1 MASSRIKGITI
12 ELGGDTKALSSALK
26 DVDTQSK
33 KTASELKDVER
44 LLKLDPTNTELVAQK
59 QKLLAEQIQ
68 TTETRL
74 EALKTA
80 QANISPEDVG
90 EEKYR
95 GLEREIAATE
105 SSLKGYKSAL
115 AAVKP
120 EQEALT
126 TNQQR
131 LDTLLKATGTDLS
144 DYTQILGT
152 RLVSAIKDGT
162 ASSDQLELAINKI
175 GKEALGSKAD
185 LSDMKEALDKVDD
198 SSGLDGVKT
207 DLQDI
212 AKEAGTA
219 GDELAGM
226 SGKLDINNL
235 QNAAG
240 EIANVAQ
247 NVMQFGQNAYSA
259 FVDYDSGCD
268 IIIKK
273 TGATGDAVTEF
284 SDIYDYLVNNIAVT
298 DPYEKAGSAVGEL
311 NTQFG
316 LTGQSLQD
324 ASSSVMKFAEIND
337 TDVTSSVQSAE
348 QAMASF
354 GLTTDSLP
362 GILDAVTY
370 SAQITGASAD
380 TIFQSCISGSETLQ
394 SLGLSFSES
403 AVLMGEFS
411 QAGVDSSTAISV
423 LGKAQ
428 VKFAGEG
435 KTMQQGLS
443 DLQTVINSN
452 ASEEDKLA
460 AVTDVLGS
468 KGALNFLKLA
478 ESGKLNFSD
487 LAASADDSIGSVN
500 DTFDSVTGSDEEL
513 ELAMQNLKSAFA
525 EIGGV
530 IAEALAPVLQ
540 TILPWIK
547 QLADWFTTLPEPVQQ
562 AIVIFMLLVTVF
574 GLLAPVILGVVVAV
588 TTLNISLLPIIAV
601 VLGIAAA
608 ITVIILIIQNWG
620 IICEWF
626 GNLWNAIWS
635 GVTSFFGGV
644 GQSIQ
649 DTWNG
654 AMSWIS
660 QKADD
665 AKSGILS
672 TFQGIEDGCINAF
685 NSVKDGITNAISTAY
700 YNVKDWFQ
708 KIKDVLS
715 GTLSFPNIKMPH
727 FSVSGNFSLNPVKFP
742 TFNVDWYAK
751 GGVLTKPTVFGQN
764 GGNLMAGGE
773 AGAEAVAP
781 ISTLQG
787 YIADAVNSSNTQT
800 VALLSMILD
809 YMQSGQMNPNVVM
822 DGKTVSKL
830 VEKRISDNQ
839 NDSRRAYGY

>member
-1 MASSRIKGITI
+1 MAGRIKGITI
-12 ELGGDTKALSSALK
+12 EIGGSTKALSTAMK
-26 DVDTQSK
+26 DIDSQSK
-33 KTASELKDVER
+33 KLASELRDVEK

-59 QKLLAEQIQ
+59 QKLLAEQIKV
-68 TTETRL
+68 TETRL
-74 EALKTA
+74 TALKEA

-95 GLEREIAATE
+95 ALEREIAATE
-105 SSLKGYKSAL
+105 TSLKGYKSAL
-115 AAVKP
+115 SNVKP
-120 EQEALT
+120 EQEALN

-131 LDTLLKATGTDLS
+131 LSTLLAATKSDLS
-144 DYTQILGT
+144 DYTSVLGS
-152 RLVSAIKDGT
+152 RLVNAIKDGT
-162 ASSDQLELAINKI
+162 ASSDQLEVAIDKI
-175 GKEALGSKAD
+175 GKQALGSETD
-185 LSDMKEALDKVDD
+185 LNQMKQALDKVDD
-198 SSGLDGVKT
+198 GNGLDGVKN

-212 AKEAGTA
+212 AQEAGNA
-219 GDELAGM
+219 GDQLETM
-226 SGKLDINNL
+226 SGKLDVNNL
-235 QNAAG
+235 QNASG
-240 EIANVAQ
+240 ELQNAAQ
-247 NVMQFGQNAYSA
+247 NVLQFGQNAYDA
-259 FVDYDSGCD
+259 FTDYDSGCD

-273 TGATGDAVTEF
+273 TGATGDSVQQF

-316 LTGQSLQD
+316 LTGDALQS
-324 ASSSVMKFAEIND
+324 ASTSVMEFAEIND
-337 TDVTSSVQSAE
+337 SDVTSSVQNAE

-354 GLTTDSLP
+354 NMTSDQLP
-362 GILDAVTY
+362 GVLDAVTY
-370 SAQITGASAD
+370 AAQTTGASAD

-403 AVLMGEFS
+403 AILMGQFS
-411 QAGVDSSTAISV
+411 QAGIDSSTAVSV

-443 DLQTVINSN
+443 DLQSVINSN

-478 ESGKLNFSD
+478 ESGKLNFAD
-487 LAASADDSIGSVN
+487 LASSADASVGSVSS
-500 DTFDSVTGSDEEL
+500 TFDSVTGSDEQL
-513 ELAMQNLKSAFA
+513 ELALQNLQSAFA
-525 EIGGV
+525 TLGGA
-530 IAEALAPVLQ
+530 IAEALLPIIQTLAPL
-540 TILPWIK
+540 IK
-547 QLADWFTTLPEPVQQ
+547 NLADWFTSLPDGVQQ
-562 AIVIFMLLVTVF
+562 AIVIFTALMTVF
-574 GLLAPVILGVVVAV
+574 GLLLPVILAIVVGFGSFGA
-588 TTLNISLLPIIAV
+588 ILLPIIGIAA
-601 VLGIAAA
+601 GIAAA
-608 ITVIILIIQNWG
+608 ITAVILIIQNWG
-620 IICEWF
+620 SICEWF

-654 AMSWIS
+654 AMDWIK

-700 YNVKDWFQ
+700 NNVKYWFQ
-708 KIKDVLS
+708 KIEDTLS

-727 FSVSGNFSLNPVKFP
+727 FSITGSFNLNPPQVPSFG
-742 TFNVDWYAK
+742 VQWYAK
-751 GGVLTKPTVFGQN
+751 GGILTKPTIFGSN
-764 GGNLMAGGE
+764 GGNLMGGGE

-781 ISTLQG
+781 ISTLQS
-787 YIADAVNSSNTQT
+787 YVQAAVDNSSL
-800 VALLSMILD
+800 VKLLSMILD
-809 YMQSGQMNPNVVM
+809 RIDAIELSPEITI
-822 DGKTVSKL
+822 DGKRITKVISD
-830 VEKRISDNQ
+830 RISKDQ
-839 NDSRRAYGY
+839 NNGRKAGGY

>member
-1 MASSRIKGITI
+1 MAGRIKGITI
-12 ELGGDTKALSSALK
+12 EIGGSTKALSTAMK
-26 DVDTQSK
+26 DIDSQSK
-33 KTASELKDVER
+33 KLASELKDVEK

-59 QKLLAEQIQ
+59 QKILAEQIQ
-68 TTETRL
+68 VTETRL
-74 EALKTA
+74 IALKEA

-95 GLEREIAATE
+95 ALEREIAATE
-105 SSLKGYKSAL
+105 TSLKGYKSAL
-115 AAVKP
+115 SNVKP
-120 EQEALT
+120 EQEALN

-131 LDTLLKATGTDLS
+131 LSTLLAATKSDLS
-144 DYTQILGT
+144 DYTSVLGS
-152 RLVSAIKDGT
+152 RLVNAIKDGT
-162 ASSDQLELAINKI
+162 ASSDQLEVAIDKI
-175 GKEALGSKAD
+175 GKQALGSETD
-185 LSDMKEALDKVDD
+185 LNQMKQALDKVDD
-198 SSGLDGVKT
+198 GNGLDGVKN

-212 AKEAGTA
+212 AQEAGNA
-219 GDELAGM
+219 GDQLETM
-226 SGKLDINNL
+226 SGKLDVNNL
-235 QNAAG
+235 QNASG
-240 EIANVAQ
+240 ELQNAAQ
-247 NVMQFGQNAYSA
+247 NVLQFGQNAYDA
-259 FVDYDSGCD
+259 FTEYDSGCD

-273 TGATGDAVTEF
+273 TGATGDSVQQF

-316 LTGQSLQD
+316 LTGDALQS
-324 ASSSVMKFAEIND
+324 ASTSVMEFAEIND
-337 TDVTSSVQSAE
+337 SDVTSSVQSAE

-354 GLTTDSLP
+354 NMTSDQLP
-362 GILDAVTY
+362 GVLDAVTY
-370 SAQITGASAD
+370 AAQTTGASAD

-403 AVLMGEFS
+403 AILMGQFS
-411 QAGVDSSTAISV
+411 QAGIDSSTAVSV

-443 DLQTVINSN
+443 DLQSVINSN

-478 ESGKLNFSD
+478 ESGKLNFAD
-487 LAASADDSIGSVN
+487 LASSADASVGSVSS
-500 DTFDSVTGSDEEL
+500 TFDSVTGSDEQL
-513 ELAMQNLKSAFA
+513 ELALQNLQSAFA
-525 EIGGV
+525 TLGGA
-530 IAEALAPVLQ
+530 IAEALLPIIQTLAPL
-540 TILPWIK
+540 IK
-547 QLADWFTTLPEPVQQ
+547 NLADWFTSLPDGVQQ
-562 AIVIFMLLVTVF
+562 AIVIFTALMTVF
-574 GLLAPVILGVVVAV
+574 GLLLPVILAIVVGFGSFGA
-588 TTLNISLLPIIAV
+588 ILLPIIGIAA
-601 VLGIAAA
+601 GIAAA
-608 ITVIILIIQNWG
+608 ITAVILIIQNWG
-620 IICEWF
+620 SICEWF

-700 YNVKDWFQ
+700 NNVKYWFQ
-708 KIKDVLS
+708 KIEDTLS

-727 FSVSGNFSLNPVKFP
+727 FSITGSFSLNPPKVPSFG
-742 TFNVDWYAK
+742 VQWYAK
-751 GGVLTKPTVFGQN
+751 GGVLTKPTLFGMN
-764 GGNLMAGGE
+764 GDQAMGGGDAGP
-773 AGAEAVAP
+773 EAVAP
-781 ISTLQG
+781 ISVLQQYVSQAVEG
-787 YIADAVNSSNTQT
+787 SNAQIA
-800 VALLSMILD
+800 ALLSSIFD
-809 YMQSGQMNPNVVM
+809 YMQSGQMIPVTELDGEVITKVVE
-822 DGKTVSKL
+822 SN
-830 VEKRISDNQ
+830 ISDKQ
-839 NDSRRAYGY
+839 TSARRAKGY

>member
-1 MASSRIKGITI
+1 MAGRIKGITI
-12 ELGGDTKALSSALK
+12 EIGGSTKALSTAMK
-26 DVDTQSK
+26 DIDSQSK
-33 KTASELKDVER
+33 KLASELKDVEK

-59 QKLLAEQIQ
+59 QKILAEQIQ
-68 TTETRL
+68 VTETRL
-74 EALKTA
+74 IALKEA

-95 GLEREIAATE
+95 ALEREIAATE
-105 SSLKGYKSAL
+105 TSLKGYKSAL
-115 AAVKP
+115 SNVKP
-120 EQEALT
+120 EQEAFN

-131 LDTLLKATGTDLS
+131 LSTLLEATKSDLS
-144 DYTQILGT
+144 DYTSVLGS
-152 RLVSAIKDGT
+152 RLVNAIKDGT
-162 ASSDQLELAINKI
+162 ASSDQLEVAIDKI
-175 GKEALGSKAD
+175 GKQALGSETD
-185 LSDMKEALDKVDD
+185 LNQMKQALDKVDD
-198 SSGLDGVKT
+198 GNGLDGVKN

-212 AKEAGTA
+212 AQEAGNA
-219 GDELAGM
+219 GDQLETM
-226 SGKLDINNL
+226 SGKLDVNNL
-235 QNAAG
+235 QNASG
-240 EIANVAQ
+240 ELQNAAQ
-247 NVMQFGQNAYSA
+247 NVLQFGQNAYDA
-259 FVDYDSGCD
+259 FTDYDSGCD

-443 DLQTVINSN
+443 DLQSVINSN

-478 ESGKLNFSD
+478 ESGKLNFAD
-487 LAASADDSIGSVN
+487 LASSADDSIGSVN

-513 ELAMQNLKSAFA
+513 ELALQNLQSAFA
-525 EIGGV
+525 TLGGA
-530 IAEALAPVLQ
+530 IAEALLPIIQTLAPL
-540 TILPWIK
+540 IK
-547 QLADWFTTLPEPVQQ
+547 NLADWFTSLPDGVQQ
-562 AIVIFMLLVTVF
+562 AIIIFTALMTVF
-574 GLLAPVILGVVVAV
+574 GLLLPVILAIVVGFGSFGA
-588 TTLNISLLPIIAV
+588 ILLPIIGIAA
-601 VLGIAAA
+601 GIAAA
-608 ITVIILIIQNWG
+608 ITAVILIIQNWG
-620 IICEWF
+620 SICEWF

-654 AMSWIS
+654 AMDWIK

-700 YNVKDWFQ
+700 NNVKYWFQ
-708 KIKDVLS
+708 KIEDTLS

-727 FSVSGNFSLNPVKFP
+727 FSITGSFSLNPP
-742 TFNVDWYAK
+742 TVPYFGVQWYAK
-751 GGVLTKPTVFGQN
+751 GGVLTKPTLFGMN
-764 GGNLMAGGE
+764 GGQAMGGGDAGP
-773 AGAEAVAP
+773 EAVAP
-781 ISTLQG
+781 ISVLQQYVKEAVEG
-787 YIADAVNSSNTQT
+787 SNAQIA
-800 VALLSMILD
+800 ALLSSIFD
-809 YMQSGQMNPNVVM
+809 YMQSGQMIPVTELDGEVITKVVE
-822 DGKTVSKL
+822 SN
-830 VEKRISDNQ
+830 ISDKQ
-839 NDSRRAYGY
+839 TSARRAKGY

>member
-1 MASSRIKGITI
+1 MAGRIKGITI
-12 ELGGDTKALSSALK
+12 EIGGSTKALSTAMK
-26 DVDTQSK
+26 DIDSQSK
-33 KTASELKDVER
+33 KLASELRDVEK

-59 QKLLAEQIQ
+59 QKLLAEQIKV
-68 TTETRL
+68 TETRL
-74 EALKTA
+74 TALKEA

-95 GLEREIAATE
+95 ALEREIAATE
-105 SSLKGYKSAL
+105 TSLKGYKSAL
-115 AAVKP
+115 SNVKP
-120 EQEALT
+120 EQEALN

-131 LDTLLKATGTDLS
+131 LSTLLAATKSDLS
-144 DYTQILGT
+144 DYTSVLGS
-152 RLVSAIKDGT
+152 RLVNAIKDGT
-162 ASSDQLELAINKI
+162 ASSDQLEVAIDKI
-175 GKEALGSKAD
+175 GKQALGSETD
-185 LSDMKEALDKVDD
+185 LNQMKQALDKVDD
-198 SSGLDGVKT
+198 GNGLDGVKN

-212 AKEAGTA
+212 AQEAGNA
-219 GDELAGM
+219 GDQLETM
-226 SGKLDINNL
+226 SGKLDVNNL
-235 QNAAG
+235 QNASG
-240 EIANVAQ
+240 ELQNAAQ
-247 NVMQFGQNAYSA
+247 NVLQFGQNAYDA
-259 FVDYDSGCD
+259 FTDYDSGCD

-273 TGATGDAVTEF
+273 TGATGDSVQQF

-316 LTGQSLQD
+316 LTGDALQS
-324 ASSSVMKFAEIND
+324 ASTSVMEFAEIND
-337 TDVTSSVQSAE
+337 SDVTSSVQNAE

-354 GLTTDSLP
+354 NMTSDQLP
-362 GILDAVTY
+362 GVLDAVTY
-370 SAQITGASAD
+370 AAQTTGASAD

-403 AVLMGEFS
+403 AILMGQFS
-411 QAGVDSSTAISV
+411 QAGIDSSTAVSV

-443 DLQTVINSN
+443 DLQSVINSN

-478 ESGKLNFSD
+478 ESGKLNFAD
-487 LAASADDSIGSVN
+487 LASSADASVGSVSS
-500 DTFDSVTGSDEEL
+500 TFDSVTGSDEQL
-513 ELAMQNLKSAFA
+513 ELALQNLQSAFA
-525 EIGGV
+525 TLGGA
-530 IAEALAPVLQ
+530 IAEALLPIIQTLAPL
-540 TILPWIK
+540 IK
-547 QLADWFTTLPEPVQQ
+547 NLADWFTSLPDGVQQ
-562 AIVIFMLLVTVF
+562 AIVIFTALMTVF
-574 GLLAPVILGVVVAV
+574 GLLLPVILAIVVGFGSFGA
-588 TTLNISLLPIIAV
+588 ILLPIIGIAA
-601 VLGIAAA
+601 GIAAA
-608 ITVIILIIQNWG
+608 ITAVILIIQNWG
-620 IICEWF
+620 SICEWF

-654 AMSWIS
+654 AMDWIK

-700 YNVKDWFQ
+700 NNVKYWFQ
-708 KIKDVLS
+708 KIEDTLS

-727 FSVSGNFSLNPVKFP
+727 FSITGSFNLNPPQVPSFG
-742 TFNVDWYAK
+742 VDWYAK
-751 GGVLTKPTVFGQN
+751 GGILTKPTIFGSN
-764 GGNLMAGGE
+764 GGNLMGGGE

-781 ISTLQG
+781 ISTLQS
-787 YIADAVNSSNTQT
+787 YVQAAVDNSSL
-800 VALLSMILD
+800 VKLLSMILD
-809 YMQSGQMNPNVVM
+809 RIDAIELSPEITI
-822 DGKTVSKL
+822 DGKRITKVISD
-830 VEKRISDNQ
+830 RISKDQ
-839 NDSRRAYGY
+839 NNGRKAGGY

>member
-1 MASSRIKGITI
+1 MAGRIKGITI
-12 ELGGDTKALSSALK
+12 EIGGSTKALSTAMK
-26 DVDTQSK
+26 DIDSQSK
-33 KTASELKDVER
+33 KLASELKDVEK

-59 QKLLAEQIQ
+59 QKILAEQIKV
-68 TTETRL
+68 TETRL
-74 EALKTA
+74 IALKEA

-95 GLEREIAATE
+95 ALEREIAATE
-105 SSLKGYKSAL
+105 TSLKGYKSAL
-115 AAVKP
+115 SNVKP
-120 EQEALT
+120 EQEAFN

-131 LDTLLKATGTDLS
+131 LSTLLEATKSDLS
-144 DYTQILGT
+144 DYTSVLGS
-152 RLVSAIKDGT
+152 RLVNAIKDGT
-162 ASSDQLELAINKI
+162 ASSDQLEVAIDKI
-175 GKEALGSKAD
+175 GKQALGSETD
-185 LSDMKEALDKVDD
+185 LNQMKQALDKVDD
-198 SSGLDGVKT
+198 GNGLDGVKN

-212 AKEAGTA
+212 AQEAGNA
-219 GDELAGM
+219 GDQLETM
-226 SGKLDINNL
+226 SGKLDVNNL
-235 QNAAG
+235 QNASG
-240 EIANVAQ
+240 ELQNAAQ
-247 NVMQFGQNAYSA
+247 NVLQFGQNAYDA
-259 FVDYDSGCD
+259 FTDYDSGCD

-443 DLQTVINSN
+443 DLQSVINSN

-478 ESGKLNFSD
+478 ESGKLNFAD
-487 LAASADDSIGSVN
+487 LASSADDSIGSVN

-513 ELAMQNLKSAFA
+513 ELALQNLQSAFA
-525 EIGGV
+525 TLGGA
-530 IAEALAPVLQ
+530 IAEALLPIIQTLAPL
-540 TILPWIK
+540 IK
-547 QLADWFTTLPEPVQQ
+547 NLADWLTSLPDGVQQ
-562 AIVIFMLLVTVF
+562 AIIIFTALMTVF
-574 GLLAPVILGVVVAV
+574 GLLLPVILAIVVGFGSFGA
-588 TTLNISLLPIIAV
+588 ILLPIIGIAA
-601 VLGIAAA
+601 GIAAA
-608 ITVIILIIQNWG
+608 ITAVILIIQNWG
-620 IICEWF
+620 SICEWF

-654 AMSWIS
+654 AMDWIK

-700 YNVKDWFQ
+700 NNVKYWFQ
-708 KIKDVLS
+708 KIEDTLS

-727 FSVSGNFSLNPVKFP
+727 FSITGSFSLNPP
-742 TFNVDWYAK
+742 TVPYFGVQWYAK
-751 GGVLTKPTVFGQN
+751 GGVLTKPTLFGMN
-764 GGNLMAGGE
+764 GDQAMGGGDAGP
-773 AGAEAVAP
+773 EAVAP
-781 ISTLQG
+781 ISVLQQYVSQAVEG
-787 YIADAVNSSNTQT
+787 SNAQIA
-800 VALLSMILD
+800 ALLSSIFD
-809 YMQSGQMNPNVVM
+809 YMQSGQMIPVTELDGEVITKVVE
-822 DGKTVSKL
+822 SN
-830 VEKRISDNQ
+830 ISDKQ
-839 NDSRRAYGY
+839 TSARRAKGY

>member
-1 MASSRIKGITI
+1 MAGRIKGITI
-12 ELGGDTKALSSALK
+12 EIGGSTKALSTAMK
-26 DVDTQSK
+26 DIDSQSK
-33 KTASELKDVER
+33 KLASELKDVEK

-59 QKLLAEQIQ
+59 QKILAEQIQ
-68 TTETRL
+68 VTETRL
-74 EALKTA
+74 IALKEA

-95 GLEREIAATE
+95 ALEREIAATE
-105 SSLKGYKSAL
+105 TSLKGYKSAL
-115 AAVKP
+115 SNVKP
-120 EQEALT
+120 EQEALN

-131 LDTLLKATGTDLS
+131 LSTLLAATKSDLS
-144 DYTQILGT
+144 DYTSVLGS
-152 RLVSAIKDGT
+152 RLVNAIKDGT
-162 ASSDQLELAINKI
+162 ASSDQLEVAIDKI
-175 GKEALGSKAD
+175 GKQALGSETD
-185 LSDMKEALDKVDD
+185 LNQMKQALDKVDD
-198 SSGLDGVKT
+198 GNGLDGVKN

-212 AKEAGTA
+212 AQEAGNT
-219 GDELAGM
+219 GDQLETM
-226 SGKLDINNL
+226 SGKLDVNNIQNASGEL
-235 QNAAG
+235 QNAA
-240 EIANVAQ
+240 Q
-247 NVMQFGQNAYSA
+247 NVLQFGQNAYDA
-259 FVDYDSGCD
+259 FTEYDSGCD

-273 TGATGDAVTEF
+273 TGATGDSVQQF

-316 LTGQSLQD
+316 LTGDALQS
-324 ASSSVMKFAEIND
+324 ASASVMEFAEIND
-337 TDVTSSVQSAE
+337 SDVTSSVQNAE

-354 GLTTDSLP
+354 NMTSDQLP
-362 GILDAVTY
+362 GVLDAVTY
-370 SAQITGASAD
+370 AAQTTGASAD

-403 AVLMGEFS
+403 AILMGQFS
-411 QAGVDSSTAISV
+411 QAGIDSSTAVSV

-443 DLQTVINSN
+443 DLQSVINSN

-478 ESGKLNFSD
+478 ESGKLNFAD
-487 LAASADDSIGSVN
+487 LASSADASVGSVSS
-500 DTFDSVTGSDEEL
+500 TFDSVTGSDEQL
-513 ELAMQNLKSAFA
+513 ELALQNLQSAFVTL
-525 EIGGV
+525 GGA
-530 IAEALAPVLQ
+530 IAEALLPIIQTLAPL
-540 TILPWIK
+540 IK
-547 QLADWFTTLPEPVQQ
+547 NLADWFTSLPDGVQQ
-562 AIVIFMLLVTVF
+562 AIVIFTALMTVF
-574 GLLAPVILGVVVAV
+574 GLLLPVILAIVVGFGSFGA
-588 TTLNISLLPIIAV
+588 ILLPIIGIAA
-601 VLGIAAA
+601 GIAAA
-608 ITVIILIIQNWG
+608 ITAVILIIQNWG
-620 IICEWF
+620 SICEWF

-635 GVTSFFGGV
+635 GVASFFGGV

-700 YNVKDWFQ
+700 NNVKYWFQ
-708 KIKDVLS
+708 KIEDTLS

-727 FSVSGNFSLNPVKFP
+727 FSITGSFSLNPPKVPSFG
-742 TFNVDWYAK
+742 VQWYAK
-751 GGVLTKPTVFGQN
+751 GGILTKPTIFGSN
-764 GGNLMAGGE
+764 GGNLMGGGE

-781 ISTLQG
+781 ISTLQS
-787 YIADAVNSSNTQT
+787 YVQAAVDNSSL
-800 VALLSMILD
+800 VKLLSMILD
-809 YMQSGQMNPNVVM
+809 RIDALELSPEITI
-822 DGKTVSKL
+822 DGKRITKVISD
-830 VEKRISDNQ
+830 RISKDQ
-839 NDSRRAYGY
+839 NNDRKAGGY

>member
-1 MASSRIKGITI
+1 MAGRIKGITI
-12 ELGGDTKALSSALK
+12 EIGGSTKALSTAMK
-26 DVDTQSK
+26 DIDSQSK
-33 KTASELKDVER
+33 KLASELKDVEK

-59 QKLLAEQIQ
+59 QKILAEQIQ
-68 TTETRL
+68 VTETRL
-74 EALKTA
+74 IALKEA

-95 GLEREIAATE
+95 ALEREIAATE
-105 SSLKGYKSAL
+105 TSLKGYKSAL
-115 AAVKP
+115 SNVKP
-120 EQEALT
+120 EQEALN

-131 LDTLLKATGTDLS
+131 LSTLLEATKSDLS
-144 DYTQILGT
+144 DYTSVLGS
-152 RLVSAIKDGT
+152 RLVNAIKDGT
-162 ASSDQLELAINKI
+162 ASSDQLEVAIDKI
-175 GKEALGSKAD
+175 GKKALGSETD
-185 LSDMKEALDKVDD
+185 LNQMKQALDKVDD
-198 SSGLDGVKT
+198 GNGLDGVKN

-212 AKEAGTA
+212 AQEAGNA
-219 GDELAGM
+219 GDQLETM
-226 SGKLDINNL
+226 SGKLDVNNL

-240 EIANVAQ
+240 ELQNAAQ
-247 NVMQFGQNAYSA
+247 NVLQFGQNAYDA
-259 FVDYDSGCD
+259 FTEYDSGCD

-273 TGATGDAVTEF
+273 TGATGDSVQQF

-316 LTGQSLQD
+316 LTGDALQS
-324 ASSSVMKFAEIND
+324 ASTSVMEFAEIND
-337 TDVTSSVQSAE
+337 SDVTSSVQSAE

-354 GLTTDSLP
+354 NMTSDQLP

-370 SAQITGASAD
+370 AAQTTGASAD

-403 AVLMGEFS
+403 AILMGQFS
-411 QAGVDSSTAISV
+411 QAGIDSSTAVSV

-443 DLQTVINSN
+443 DLQSVINSN

-478 ESGKLNFSD
+478 ESGKLNFAD
-487 LAASADDSIGSVN
+487 LASSADASVGSVSS
-500 DTFDSVTGSDEEL
+500 TFDSVTGSDEQL
-513 ELAMQNLKSAFA
+513 ELALQNLQSAFA
-525 EIGGV
+525 TLGGA
-530 IAEALAPVLQ
+530 IAEALLPIIQTLAPL
-540 TILPWIK
+540 IK
-547 QLADWFTTLPEPVQQ
+547 NLADWFTSLPDGVQQ
-562 AIVIFMLLVTVF
+562 AIIIFTALMTVF
-574 GLLAPVILGVVVAV
+574 GLLLPVILAIVVGFGSFGA
-588 TTLNISLLPIIAV
+588 ILLPIIGIAA
-601 VLGIAAA
+601 GIAAA
-608 ITVIILIIQNWG
+608 ITAVILIIQNWG
-620 IICEWF
+620 SICEWF

-700 YNVKDWFQ
+700 NNVKDWFQ
-708 KIKDVLS
+708 KIKDTLS

-727 FSVSGNFSLNPVKFP
+727 FSITGSFNLNPPKVPSFG
-742 TFNVDWYAK
+742 VQWYAK
-751 GGVLTKPTVFGQN
+751 GGVLTKPTLFGMN
-764 GGNLMAGGE
+764 GDQAMGGGDAGP
-773 AGAEAVAP
+773 EAVAP
-781 ISTLQG
+781 ISVLQQYVSQAVEG
-787 YIADAVNSSNTQT
+787 SNAQIA
-800 VALLSMILD
+800 ALLSSIFD
-809 YMQSGQMNPNVVM
+809 YMQSGQMIPVTELDGEVITKVVE
-822 DGKTVSKL
+822 SN
-830 VEKRISDNQ
+830 ISDKQ
-839 NDSRRAYGY
+839 TSARRAKGY

>member
-1 MASSRIKGITI
+1 MAGRIKGITI
-12 ELGGDTKALSSALK
+12 EIGGSTKALSTAMK
-26 DVDTQSK
+26 DIDSQSK
-33 KTASELKDVER
+33 KLASELRDVEK

-59 QKLLAEQIQ
+59 QKLLAEQIKV
-68 TTETRL
+68 TETRL
-74 EALKTA
+74 TALKEA

-95 GLEREIAATE
+95 ALEREIAATE
-105 SSLKGYKSAL
+105 TSLKGYKSAL
-115 AAVKP
+115 SNVKP
-120 EQEALT
+120 EQEALN

-131 LDTLLKATGTDLS
+131 LSTLLAATKSDLS
-144 DYTQILGT
+144 DYTSVLGS
-152 RLVSAIKDGT
+152 RLVNAIKDGT
-162 ASSDQLELAINKI
+162 ASSDQLEVAIDKI
-175 GKEALGSKAD
+175 GKQALGSETD
-185 LSDMKEALDKVDD
+185 LNQMKQALDKVDD
-198 SSGLDGVKT
+198 GNGLDGVKS

-212 AKEAGTA
+212 AQEAGNA
-219 GDELAGM
+219 GDQLETM
-226 SGKLDINNL
+226 SGKLDVNNL

-240 EIANVAQ
+240 ELQNAAQ
-247 NVMQFGQNAYSA
+247 NVLQFGQNAYDA
-259 FVDYDSGCD
+259 FTEYDSGCD

-273 TGATGDAVTEF
+273 TGATGDSVQQF

-337 TDVTSSVQSAE
+337 TDVTASVQSAE

-443 DLQTVINSN
+443 DLQSVINSN

-478 ESGKLNFSD
+478 ESGKLNFND
-487 LAASADDSIGSVN
+487 LASSASDSMGSV
-500 DTFDSVTGSDEEL
+500 DSTFDSITGSDEQL
-513 ELAMQNLKSAFA
+513 ELALQNLQSAFA
-525 EIGGV
+525 ALGGA
-530 IAEALAPVLQ
+530 IAEALLPVIQTLAPL
-540 TILPWIK
+540 IK
-547 QLADWFTTLPEPVQQ
+547 NLADWFTSLPDGVQQ
-562 AIVIFMLLVTVF
+562 AIIIFTALMTVF
-574 GLLAPVILGVVVAV
+574 GLLLPVILAIVVAFGSFGA
-588 TTLNISLLPIIAV
+588 ILLPIIGIAA
-601 VLGIAAA
+601 GIAAA
-608 ITVIILIIQNWG
+608 ITALILIIQNWG
-620 IICEWF
+620 SICEWF

-654 AMSWIS
+654 AMSGIS

-672 TFQGIEDGCINAF
+672 TFQGIKDGCINAF

-700 YNVKDWFQ
+700 NNVEYWFQ
-708 KIKDVLS
+708 KIKDTLS

-727 FSVSGNFSLNPVKFP
+727 FSITGSFSLNPPKVPYFG
-742 TFNVDWYAK
+742 VQWYAK
-751 GGVLTKPTVFGQN
+751 GGVLTKPTLFGMN
-764 GGNLMAGGE
+764 GDQAMGGGDAGP
-773 AGAEAVAP
+773 EAVAP
-781 ISTLQG
+781 ISVLQQYVSQAVEG
-787 YIADAVNSSNTQT
+787 SNAQIA
-800 VALLSMILD
+800 ALLSSIFD
-809 YMQSGQMNPNVVM
+809 YMQSGQMIPVTELDGEVITKVV
-822 DGKTVSKL
+822 
-830 VEKRISDNQ
+830 EYNISDKQ
-839 NDSRRAYGY
+839 TSARRAKGY

>member
-1 MASSRIKGITI
+1 MAGRIKGITI
-12 ELGGDTKALSSALK
+12 EIGGSTKALSTAMK
-26 DVDTQSK
+26 DIDSQSK
-33 KTASELKDVER
+33 KLASELKDVEK

-59 QKLLAEQIQ
+59 QKILAEQIQ
-68 TTETRL
+68 VTETRL
-74 EALKTA
+74 IALKEA

-95 GLEREIAATE
+95 ALEREIAATE
-105 SSLKGYKSAL
+105 TSLKGYKSAL
-115 AAVKP
+115 SNVKP
-120 EQEALT
+120 EQEALN

-131 LDTLLKATGTDLS
+131 LSTLLEATKSDLS
-144 DYTQILGT
+144 DYTSVLGS
-152 RLVSAIKDGT
+152 RLVNAIKDGT
-162 ASSDQLELAINKI
+162 ASSDQLEVAIDKI
-175 GKEALGSKAD
+175 GKQALGSETD
-185 LSDMKEALDKVDD
+185 LNQMKQALDKVDD
-198 SSGLDGVKT
+198 GNGLDGVKN

-212 AKEAGTA
+212 AQEAGNA
-219 GDELAGM
+219 GDQLETM
-226 SGKLDINNL
+226 SGKLDVNNL
-235 QNAAG
+235 QNASG
-240 EIANVAQ
+240 ELQNAAQ
-247 NVMQFGQNAYSA
+247 NVLQFGQNAYDA
-259 FVDYDSGCD
+259 FTEYDSGCD

-273 TGATGDAVTEF
+273 TGATGDSVQQF

-316 LTGQSLQD
+316 LTGDALQS
-324 ASSSVMKFAEIND
+324 ASTSVMEFAEIND
-337 TDVTSSVQSAE
+337 SDVTSSVQSAE

-354 GLTTDSLP
+354 NMTSDQLP

-370 SAQITGASAD
+370 AAQTTGASAD

-403 AVLMGEFS
+403 AILMGQFS
-411 QAGVDSSTAISV
+411 QAGIDSSTAVSV

-443 DLQTVINSN
+443 DLQSVINSN

-478 ESGKLNFSD
+478 ESGKLNFAD
-487 LAASADDSIGSVN
+487 LASSADASVGSVSS
-500 DTFDSVTGSDEEL
+500 TFDSVTGSDEQL
-513 ELAMQNLKSAFA
+513 ELALQNLQSAFA
-525 EIGGV
+525 TLGGA
-530 IAEALAPVLQ
+530 IAEALLPIIQTLAPL
-540 TILPWIK
+540 IK
-547 QLADWFTTLPEPVQQ
+547 NLADWFTSLPDGVQQ
-562 AIVIFMLLVTVF
+562 AIIIFTALMTVF
-574 GLLAPVILGVVVAV
+574 GLLLPVILAIVVGFGSFGA
-588 TTLNISLLPIIAV
+588 ILLPIIGIAA
-601 VLGIAAA
+601 GIAAA
-608 ITVIILIIQNWG
+608 ITAVILIIQNWG
-620 IICEWF
+620 SICEWF

-700 YNVKDWFQ
+700 NNVKDWFQ
-708 KIKDVLS
+708 KIEDTLS

-727 FSVSGNFSLNPVKFP
+727 FSITGSFSLNPPKVPSFG
-742 TFNVDWYAK
+742 VQWYAK
-751 GGVLTKPTVFGQN
+751 GGVLTKPTLFGMN
-764 GGNLMAGGE
+764 GDQAMGGGDAGP
-773 AGAEAVAP
+773 EAVAP
-781 ISTLQG
+781 ISVLQQYVSQAVEG
-787 YIADAVNSSNTQT
+787 SNAQIA
-800 VALLSMILD
+800 ALLSSIFD
-809 YMQSGQMNPNVVM
+809 YMQSGQMIPVTELDGEVITKVVE
-822 DGKTVSKL
+822 SN
-830 VEKRISDNQ
+830 ISDKQ
-839 NDSRRAYGY
+839 TSARRAKGY

>member
-1 MASSRIKGITI
+1 MAGRIKGITI
-12 ELGGDTKALSSALK
+12 EIGGSTKALSTAMK
-26 DVDTQSK
+26 DIDSQSK
-33 KTASELKDVER
+33 KLASELKDVEK

-59 QKLLAEQIQ
+59 QKILAEQIQ
-68 TTETRL
+68 VTETRL
-74 EALKTA
+74 IALKEA

-95 GLEREIAATE
+95 ALEREIAATE
-105 SSLKGYKSAL
+105 TSLKGYKSAL
-115 AAVKP
+115 SNVKP
-120 EQEALT
+120 EQEALN

-131 LDTLLKATGTDLS
+131 LSTLLEATKSDLS
-144 DYTQILGT
+144 DYTSVLGS
-152 RLVSAIKDGT
+152 RLVNAIKDGT
-162 ASSDQLELAINKI
+162 ASSDQLEVAIDKI
-175 GKEALGSKAD
+175 GKQALGSETD
-185 LSDMKEALDKVDD
+185 LNQMKQALDKVDD
-198 SSGLDGVKT
+198 GNGLDGVKN

-212 AKEAGTA
+212 AQEAGNT
-219 GDELAGM
+219 GDQLETM
-226 SGKLDINNL
+226 SGKLDVNNL

-240 EIANVAQ
+240 ELQNAAQ
-247 NVMQFGQNAYSA
+247 NVLQFGQNSYDA
-259 FVDYDSGCD
+259 FTEYDSGCD

-273 TGATGDAVTEF
+273 TGATGDSVQQF

-370 SAQITGASAD
+370 SAHITGASAD

-443 DLQTVINSN
+443 DLQTVITSS

-513 ELAMQNLKSAFA
+513 ELALQNLQSAFA
-525 EIGGV
+525 TLGGA
-530 IAEALAPVLQ
+530 IAEALLPIIQTLAPL
-540 TILPWIK
+540 IK
-547 QLADWFTTLPEPVQQ
+547 NLADWFTSLPDGVQQ
-562 AIVIFMLLVTVF
+562 AIIIFTALMTVF
-574 GLLAPVILGVVVAV
+574 GLLLPVILAIVVGFGSFGA
-588 TTLNISLLPIIAV
+588 ILLPIIGIAA
-601 VLGIAAA
+601 GIAAA
-608 ITVIILIIQNWG
+608 ITAVILIIQNWG
-620 IICEWF
+620 SICEWF

-654 AMSWIS
+654 AMDCIK

-665 AKSGILS
+665 AKSGISS
-672 TFQGIEDGCINAF
+672 TFQGIKDGCINAF

-700 YNVKDWFQ
+700 NNVKYWFQ
-708 KIKDVLS
+708 KIEDTLS

-727 FSVSGNFSLNPVKFP
+727 FSITGSFSLNPPKVPYFG
-742 TFNVDWYAK
+742 VQWYAK
-751 GGVLTKPTVFGQN
+751 GGVLTKPTLFGMN
-764 GGNLMAGGE
+764 GDQAMGGGDAGP
-773 AGAEAVAP
+773 EAVAP
-781 ISTLQG
+781 ISVLQQYVSQAVEG
-787 YIADAVNSSNTQT
+787 SNAQIA
-800 VALLSMILD
+800 ALLSSIFD
-809 YMQSGQMNPNVVM
+809 YMQSGQMIPVTELDGEVITKVVE
-822 DGKTVSKL
+822 SN
-830 VEKRISDNQ
+830 ISDKQ
-839 NDSRRAYGY
+839 TSARRAKGY

>member
-1 MASSRIKGITI
+1 MAGRIKGITI
-12 ELGGDTKALSSALK
+12 EIGGSTKALSTAMK
-26 DVDTQSK
+26 DIDSQSK
-33 KTASELKDVER
+33 KLASELKDVEK

-59 QKLLAEQIQ
+59 QKILAEQIKV
-68 TTETRL
+68 TETRL
-74 EALKTA
+74 IALKEA

-95 GLEREIAATE
+95 ALEREIAATE
-105 SSLKGYKSAL
+105 TSLKGYKSAL
-115 AAVKP
+115 SNVKP
-120 EQEALT
+120 EQEAFN

-131 LDTLLKATGTDLS
+131 LSTLLEATKSDLS
-144 DYTQILGT
+144 DYTSVLGS
-152 RLVSAIKDGT
+152 RLVNAIKDGT
-162 ASSDQLELAINKI
+162 ASSDQLEVAIDKI
-175 GKEALGSKAD
+175 GKQALGSETD
-185 LSDMKEALDKVDD
+185 LNQMKQALDKVDD
-198 SSGLDGVKT
+198 GNGLDGVKN

-212 AKEAGTA
+212 AQEAGNA
-219 GDELAGM
+219 GDQLETM
-226 SGKLDINNL
+226 SGKLDVNNL
-235 QNAAG
+235 QNASG
-240 EIANVAQ
+240 ELQNAAQ
-247 NVMQFGQNAYSA
+247 NVLQFGQNAYDA
-259 FVDYDSGCD
+259 FTDYDSGCD

-443 DLQTVINSN
+443 DLQSVINSN

-478 ESGKLNFSD
+478 ESGKLNFAD
-487 LAASADDSIGSVN
+487 LASSADDSIGSVN

-513 ELAMQNLKSAFA
+513 ELALQNLQSAFA
-525 EIGGV
+525 TLGGA
-530 IAEALAPVLQ
+530 IAEALLPIIQTLAPL
-540 TILPWIK
+540 IK
-547 QLADWFTTLPEPVQQ
+547 NLADWLTSLPDGVQQ
-562 AIVIFMLLVTVF
+562 AIIIFTALMTVF
-574 GLLAPVILGVVVAV
+574 GLLLPVILAIVVGFGSFGA
-588 TTLNISLLPIIAV
+588 ILLPIIGIAA
-601 VLGIAAA
+601 GIAAA
-608 ITVIILIIQNWG
+608 ITAVILIIQNWG
-620 IICEWF
+620 SICEWF

-654 AMSWIS
+654 AMDWIK

-700 YNVKDWFQ
+700 NNVKYWFQ
-708 KIKDVLS
+708 KIEDTLS

-727 FSVSGNFSLNPVKFP
+727 FSITGSFSLNPP
-742 TFNVDWYAK
+742 TVPYFGVQWYAK
-751 GGVLTKPTVFGQN
+751 GGVLTKPTLFGMN
-764 GGNLMAGGE
+764 GGQAMGGGDAGP
-773 AGAEAVAP
+773 EAVAP
-781 ISTLQG
+781 ISVLQQYVSQAVEG
-787 YIADAVNSSNTQT
+787 SNAQIA
-800 VALLSMILD
+800 ALLSSIFD
-809 YMQSGQMNPNVVM
+809 YMQSGQMIPVTELDGEVITKVVE
-822 DGKTVSKL
+822 SN
-830 VEKRISDNQ
+830 ISDKQ
-839 NDSRRAYGY
+839 TSARRAKGY

>member
-1 MASSRIKGITI
+1 MAGRIKGITI
-12 ELGGDTKALSSALK
+12 EIGGSTKALSTAMK
-26 DVDTQSK
+26 DIDSQSK
-33 KTASELKDVER
+33 KLASELKDVEK

-59 QKLLAEQIQ
+59 QKLLAEQIKV
-68 TTETRL
+68 TETRL
-74 EALKTA
+74 TALKEA

-95 GLEREIAATE
+95 ALEREIAATE
-105 SSLKGYKSAL
+105 TSLKGYKSAL
-115 AAVKP
+115 SNVKP
-120 EQEALT
+120 EQEALN

-131 LDTLLKATGTDLS
+131 LSTLLAATKSDLS
-144 DYTQILGT
+144 DYTSVLGS
-152 RLVSAIKDGT
+152 RLVNAIKDGT
-162 ASSDQLELAINKI
+162 ASSDQLEVAIDKI
-175 GKEALGSKAD
+175 GKKALGSETD
-185 LSDMKEALDKVDD
+185 LNQMKQALDKVDD
-198 SSGLDGVKT
+198 GNGLDGVKN

-212 AKEAGTA
+212 AQEAGNT
-219 GDELAGM
+219 GDQLETM
-226 SGKLDINNL
+226 SGKLDVNNL
-235 QNAAG
+235 QNASG
-240 EIANVAQ
+240 ELQNAAQ
-247 NVMQFGQNAYSA
+247 NVLQFGQNAYSA

-370 SAQITGASAD
+370 SAHITGASAD

-443 DLQTVINSN
+443 DLQMVITSS

-513 ELAMQNLKSAFA
+513 ELALQNLQAAFA
-525 EIGGV
+525 TLGGA
-530 IAEALAPVLQ
+530 IAEALLPIIQTLAPL
-540 TILPWIK
+540 IK
-547 QLADWFTTLPEPVQQ
+547 NLADWFTSLPDGVQQ
-562 AIVIFMLLVTVF
+562 AIIIFTALMTVF
-574 GLLAPVILGVVVAV
+574 GLLLPVILAIVVGFGSFGA
-588 TTLNISLLPIIAV
+588 ILLPLIGIAA
-601 VLGIAAA
+601 GIAAA
-608 ITVIILIIQNWG
+608 ITAVILIIQNWG
-620 IICEWF
+620 SICEWF

-700 YNVKDWFQ
+700 NNVEYWFQ
-708 KIKDVLS
+708 KIKDTLS

-727 FSVSGNFSLNPVKFP
+727 FSITGSFSLNPPKVPSFG
-742 TFNVDWYAK
+742 VQWYAK
-751 GGVLTKPTVFGQN
+751 GGVLTKPTLFGMN
-764 GGNLMAGGE
+764 GDQAMGGGDAGP
-773 AGAEAVAP
+773 EAVAP
-781 ISTLQG
+781 ISVLQQYVSQAVEG
-787 YIADAVNSSNTQT
+787 SNAQIA
-800 VALLSMILD
+800 ALLSSIFD
-809 YMQSGQMNPNVVM
+809 YMQSGQMIPVTELDGEVITKVVE
-822 DGKTVSKL
+822 SN
-830 VEKRISDNQ
+830 ISDKQ
-839 NDSRRAYGY
+839 TSARRAKGY

>member
-1 MASSRIKGITI
+1 MAGRIKGITI
-12 ELGGDTKALSSALK
+12 EIGGSTKALSTAMK
-26 DVDTQSK
+26 DIDSQSK
-33 KTASELKDVER
+33 KLASELKDVEK

-59 QKLLAEQIQ
+59 QKILAEQIQ
-68 TTETRL
+68 VTETRL
-74 EALKTA
+74 IALKEA

-95 GLEREIAATE
+95 ALEREIAATE
-105 SSLKGYKSAL
+105 TSLKGYKSAL
-115 AAVKP
+115 SNVKP
-120 EQEALT
+120 EQEALN

-131 LDTLLKATGTDLS
+131 LSTLLAATKSDLS
-144 DYTQILGT
+144 DYTSVLGS
-152 RLVSAIKDGT
+152 RLVNAIKDGT
-162 ASSDQLELAINKI
+162 ASSDQLEVAIDKI
-175 GKEALGSKAD
+175 GKQALGSETD
-185 LSDMKEALDKVDD
+185 LNQMKQALDKVDD
-198 SSGLDGVKT
+198 GNGLDGVKT

-443 DLQTVINSN
+443 DLQTVITSS

-513 ELAMQNLKSAFA
+513 ELALQNLQSAFA
-525 EIGGV
+525 TLGGA
-530 IAEALAPVLQ
+530 IAEALLPIIQTLAPL
-540 TILPWIK
+540 IK
-547 QLADWFTTLPEPVQQ
+547 NLADWFTSLPDGVQQ
-562 AIVIFMLLVTVF
+562 AIIIFTALMTVF
-574 GLLAPVILGVVVAV
+574 GLLLPVILAVVVAV
-588 TTLNISLLPIIAV
+588 SSLDVALLPIIGI
-601 VLGIAAA
+601 VLGIIAA
-608 ITVIILIIQNWG
+608 ITVIIVIIQNWG
-620 IICEWF
+620 SICEWF

-654 AMSWIS
+654 AMDCIK

-665 AKSGILS
+665 AKSGISS

-700 YNVKDWFQ
+700 NNVKYWFQ
-708 KIKDVLS
+708 KIEDTLS

-727 FSVSGNFSLNPVKFP
+727 FSITGSFSLNPPKVPSFG
-742 TFNVDWYAK
+742 VQWYAK
-751 GGVLTKPTVFGQN
+751 GGVLTKPTLFGMN
-764 GGNLMAGGE
+764 GDQAMGGGDAGP
-773 AGAEAVAP
+773 EAVAP
-781 ISTLQG
+781 ISVLQQYVSQAVEG
-787 YIADAVNSSNTQT
+787 SNAQIA
-800 VALLSMILD
+800 ALLSSIFD
-809 YMQSGQMNPNVVM
+809 YMQSGQMIPVTELDGEVITKVVE
-822 DGKTVSKL
+822 SN
-830 VEKRISDNQ
+830 ISDKQ
-839 NDSRRAYGY
+839 TSARRAKGY

>member
-1 MASSRIKGITI
+1 MAGRIKGITI
-12 ELGGDTKALSSALK
+12 EIGGSTKALSTAMK
-26 DVDTQSK
+26 DIDSQSK
-33 KTASELKDVER
+33 KLASELKDVEK

-59 QKLLAEQIQ
+59 QKILAEQIQ
-68 TTETRL
+68 VTETRL
-74 EALKTA
+74 IALKEA

-95 GLEREIAATE
+95 ALEREIAATE
-105 SSLKGYKSAL
+105 TSLKGYKSAL
-115 AAVKP
+115 SNVKP
-120 EQEALT
+120 EQEALN

-131 LDTLLKATGTDLS
+131 LSTLLAATKSDLS
-144 DYTQILGT
+144 DYTSVLGS
-152 RLVSAIKDGT
+152 RLVNAIKDGT
-162 ASSDQLELAINKI
+162 ASSDQLEVAIDKI
-175 GKEALGSKAD
+175 GKQALGSETD
-185 LSDMKEALDKVDD
+185 LNQMKQALDKVDD
-198 SSGLDGVKT
+198 GNGLDGVKN

-212 AKEAGTA
+212 AQEAGNT
-219 GDELAGM
+219 GDQLETM
-226 SGKLDINNL
+226 SGKLDVNNL
-235 QNAAG
+235 QNASG
-240 EIANVAQ
+240 ELQNAAQ
-247 NVMQFGQNAYSA
+247 NVLQFGQNAYDA
-259 FVDYDSGCD
+259 FTDYDSGCD

-324 ASSSVMKFAEIND
+324 ASSIVMKFAEIND

-443 DLQTVINSN
+443 DLQTVITSS

-513 ELAMQNLKSAFA
+513 ELALQNLQSAFA
-525 EIGGV
+525 TLGGA
-530 IAEALAPVLQ
+530 IAEALLPIIQTLAPL
-540 TILPWIK
+540 IK
-547 QLADWFTTLPEPVQQ
+547 NLADWFTSLPDGVQQ
-562 AIVIFMLLVTVF
+562 AIIIFTALMTVF
-574 GLLAPVILGVVVAV
+574 GLLLPVILAVVVAV
-588 TTLNISLLPIIAV
+588 SSLDVALLPIIGI
-601 VLGIAAA
+601 VLGIIAA
-608 ITVIILIIQNWG
+608 ITVIIVIIQNWG
-620 IICEWF
+620 SICEWF

-654 AMSWIS
+654 AMDWIK

-700 YNVKDWFQ
+700 NNVNYWFQ
-708 KIKDVLS
+708 KIKDTLS

-727 FSVSGNFSLNPVKFP
+727 FSITGSFSLNPPKVPSFG
-742 TFNVDWYAK
+742 VQWYAK
-751 GGVLTKPTVFGQN
+751 GGVLTKPTLFGMN
-764 GGNLMAGGE
+764 GDQAMGGGDAGP
-773 AGAEAVAP
+773 EAVAP
-781 ISTLQG
+781 ISVLQQYVSQAVEG
-787 YIADAVNSSNTQT
+787 SNAQIA
-800 VALLSMILD
+800 ALLSSIFD
-809 YMQSGQMNPNVVM
+809 YMQSGQMIPVTELDGEVITKVVE
-822 DGKTVSKL
+822 SN
-830 VEKRISDNQ
+830 ISDKQ
-839 NDSRRAYGY
+839 TSARRAKGY

>member
-1 MASSRIKGITI
+1 MAGRIKGITI
-12 ELGGDTKALSSALK
+12 EIGGSTKALSTAMK
-26 DVDTQSK
+26 DIDSQSK
-33 KTASELKDVER
+33 KLASELKDVEK

-59 QKLLAEQIQ
+59 QKILAEQIQ
-68 TTETRL
+68 VTETRL
-74 EALKTA
+74 TALKEA

-95 GLEREIAATE
+95 ALEREIAATE
-105 SSLKGYKSAL
+105 TSLKGYKSAL
-115 AAVKP
+115 SNVKP
-120 EQEALT
+120 EQEALN

-131 LDTLLKATGTDLS
+131 LSTLLAATKSDLS
-144 DYTQILGT
+144 DYTSVLGS
-152 RLVSAIKDGT
+152 RLVNAIKDGT
-162 ASSDQLELAINKI
+162 ASSDQLEVAIDKI
-175 GKEALGSKAD
+175 GKQALGSETD
-185 LSDMKEALDKVDD
+185 LNQMKQALDKVDD
-198 SSGLDGVKT
+198 GNGLDGVKN

-212 AKEAGTA
+212 TQEAGNA
-219 GDELAGM
+219 GDQLETI
-226 SGKLDINNL
+226 SGKLDVNNIQNASGEL
-235 QNAAG
+235 QNAA
-240 EIANVAQ
+240 Q
-247 NVMQFGQNAYSA
+247 NVLQFGQNSYDA
-259 FVDYDSGCD
+259 FTEYDSGCD

-273 TGATGDAVTEF
+273 TGATGDSVQQF

-316 LTGQSLQD
+316 LTGDALQS
-324 ASSSVMKFAEIND
+324 ASTSVMEFAEIND
-337 TDVTSSVQSAE
+337 SDVTSSVQNAE

-354 GLTTDSLP
+354 NLTSDQLP
-362 GILDAVTY
+362 GVLDSVTY
-370 SAQITGASAD
+370 AAQTTGASAD

-403 AVLMGEFS
+403 AILMGQFA
-411 QAGVDSSTAISV
+411 QAGIDSSTAVSV

-443 DLQTVINSN
+443 DLQSVINSN

-478 ESGKLNFSD
+478 ESGKLNFAD
-487 LAASADDSIGSVN
+487 LASSADASVGSVSS
-500 DTFDSVTGSDEEL
+500 TFDSVTGSDEQL
-513 ELAMQNLKSAFA
+513 ELALQNLQSAFA
-525 EIGGV
+525 TLGGA
-530 IAEALAPVLQ
+530 IAEALLPIIQTLAPL
-540 TILPWIK
+540 IK
-547 QLADWFTTLPEPVQQ
+547 NLADWFTSLPDGVQQ
-562 AIVIFMLLVTVF
+562 AIIIFTALMTVF
-574 GLLAPVILGVVVAV
+574 GLLLPVILAIVVGFGSFGA
-588 TTLNISLLPIIAV
+588 ILLPIIGIAA
-601 VLGIAAA
+601 GIAAA
-608 ITVIILIIQNWG
+608 ITAVILIIQNWG
-620 IICEWF
+620 SICEWF

-700 YNVKDWFQ
+700 NNVKDWFQ
-708 KIKDVLS
+708 KIEDVLS
-715 GTLSFPNIKMPH
+715 GTLPFPNIKMPH
-727 FSVSGNFSLNPVKFP
+727 FSITGSFSLNPPKVPSFG
-742 TFNVDWYAK
+742 VQWYAK
-751 GGVLTKPTVFGQN
+751 GGILTKPTIFGSN
-764 GGNLMAGGE
+764 GGNLMGGGE

-781 ISTLQG
+781 ISTLQS
-787 YIADAVNSSNTQT
+787 YVQAAVDNSSL
-800 VALLSMILD
+800 VKLLSMILD
-809 YMQSGQMNPNVVM
+809 RIDALELSPEITI
-822 DGKTVSKL
+822 DGKRITKVISD
-830 VEKRISDNQ
+830 RISKDQ
-839 NDSRRAYGY
+839 NNDRKAGGY

>member
-1 MASSRIKGITI
+1 MAGRIKGITI
-12 ELGGDTKALSSALK
+12 EIGGSTKALSTAMK
-26 DVDTQSK
+26 DIDSQSK
-33 KTASELKDVER
+33 KLASELKDVEK

-59 QKLLAEQIQ
+59 QKILAEQIQ
-68 TTETRL
+68 VTETRL
-74 EALKTA
+74 IALKEA

-95 GLEREIAATE
+95 ALEREIAATE
-105 SSLKGYKSAL
+105 TSLKGYKSAL
-115 AAVKP
+115 SNVKP
-120 EQEALT
+120 EQEALN

-131 LDTLLKATGTDLS
+131 LSTLLAATKSDLS
-144 DYTQILGT
+144 DYTSVLGS
-152 RLVSAIKDGT
+152 RLVNAIKDGT
-162 ASSDQLELAINKI
+162 ASSDQLEVAIDKI
-175 GKEALGSKAD
+175 GKKALGSETD
-185 LSDMKEALDKVDD
+185 LNQMKQALDKVDD
-198 SSGLDGVKT
+198 GNGLDGVKN

-212 AKEAGTA
+212 AQEAGNT
-219 GDELAGM
+219 GDQLETM
-226 SGKLDINNL
+226 SGKLDVNNL
-235 QNAAG
+235 QNASG
-240 EIANVAQ
+240 ELQNAAQ
-247 NVMQFGQNAYSA
+247 NVLQFGQNTYDA
-259 FVDYDSGCD
+259 FTEYDSGCD

-273 TGATGDAVTEF
+273 TGATGDSVQQF

-316 LTGQSLQD
+316 LTGDALQS
-324 ASSSVMKFAEIND
+324 ASTSVMEFAEIND
-337 TDVTSSVQSAE
+337 SDVTSSVQNAE

-354 GLTTDSLP
+354 NMTSDQLP
-362 GILDAVTY
+362 GVLDAVTY
-370 SAQITGASAD
+370 AAQTTGASAD

-403 AVLMGEFS
+403 AILMGQFS
-411 QAGVDSSTAISV
+411 QAGIDSSTAVSV

-443 DLQTVINSN
+443 DLQSVINSN

-478 ESGKLNFSD
+478 ESGKLNFAD
-487 LAASADDSIGSVN
+487 LASSADASVGSVSS
-500 DTFDSVTGSDEEL
+500 TFDSVTGSDEQL
-513 ELAMQNLKSAFA
+513 ELALQNLQSAFA
-525 EIGGV
+525 TLGGA
-530 IAEALAPVLQ
+530 IAEALLPIIQTLAPL
-540 TILPWIK
+540 IK
-547 QLADWFTTLPEPVQQ
+547 NLADWFTSLPDGVQQ
-562 AIVIFMLLVTVF
+562 AIIIFTALMTVF
-574 GLLAPVILGVVVAV
+574 GLLLPVILAIVVGFGSFGA
-588 TTLNISLLPIIAV
+588 ILLPIIGIAA
-601 VLGIAAA
+601 GIAAA
-608 ITVIILIIQNWG
+608 ITAVILIIQNWG
-620 IICEWF
+620 SICEWF

-700 YNVKDWFQ
+700 NNVKDWFQ

-715 GTLSFPNIKMPH
+715 GTLPFPNIKMPH
-727 FSVSGNFSLNPVKFP
+727 FSITGSFSLNPPKVPSFG
-742 TFNVDWYAK
+742 VQWYAK
-751 GGVLTKPTVFGQN
+751 GGVLTKPTLFGMN
-764 GGNLMAGGE
+764 GDQAMGGGDAGP
-773 AGAEAVAP
+773 EAVAP
-781 ISTLQG
+781 ISVLQQYVSQAVEG
-787 YIADAVNSSNTQT
+787 SNAQIA
-800 VALLSMILD
+800 ALLSSIFD
-809 YMQSGQMNPNVVM
+809 YMQSGQMIPVTELDGEVITKVVE
-822 DGKTVSKL
+822 SN
-830 VEKRISDNQ
+830 ISDKQ
-839 NDSRRAYGY
+839 TSARRAKGY

>member
-1 MASSRIKGITI
+1 MAGRIKGITI
-12 ELGGDTKALSSALK
+12 EIGGSTKALSTAMK
-26 DVDTQSK
+26 DIDSQSK
-33 KTASELKDVER
+33 KLASELKDVEK

-59 QKLLAEQIQ
+59 QKILAEQIQ
-68 TTETRL
+68 VTETRL
-74 EALKTA
+74 IALKEA

-95 GLEREIAATE
+95 ALEREIAATE
-105 SSLKGYKSAL
+105 TSLKGYKSAL
-115 AAVKP
+115 SNVKP
-120 EQEALT
+120 EQEALN

-131 LDTLLKATGTDLS
+131 LSTLLEATKSDLS
-144 DYTQILGT
+144 DYTSVLGS
-152 RLVSAIKDGT
+152 RLVNAIKDGT
-162 ASSDQLELAINKI
+162 ASSDQLEVAIDKI
-175 GKEALGSKAD
+175 GKKALGSETD
-185 LSDMKEALDKVDD
+185 LNQMKQALDKVDD
-198 SSGLDGVKT
+198 GNGLDGVKN

-212 AKEAGTA
+212 AQEAGNT
-219 GDELAGM
+219 GDQLETM
-226 SGKLDINNL
+226 SGKLDVNNL

-240 EIANVAQ
+240 ELQNAAQ

-394 SLGLSFSES
+394 SLGLSFAES

-443 DLQTVINSN
+443 DLQTVITSS

-513 ELAMQNLKSAFA
+513 ELALQNLKSAFA

-547 QLADWFTTLPEPVQQ
+547 ELADWFTTLPEPVQQ
-562 AIVIFMLLVTVF
+562 AIVIFTLLVTVF

-588 TTLNISLLPIIAV
+588 STLNVSLLPIIAV

-608 ITVIILIIQNWG
+608 ITAIILIIQNWG
-620 IICEWF
+620 SICEWF

-635 GVTSFFGGV
+635 GVTSFFAGV

-654 AMSWIS
+654 AMDGIK

-672 TFQGIEDGCINAF
+672 TFQGIKDGCINAF

-700 YNVKDWFQ
+700 NNVEYWFQ
-708 KIKDVLS
+708 KIKDTLS

-727 FSVSGNFSLNPVKFP
+727 FSITGSFSLNPPKVPSFG
-742 TFNVDWYAK
+742 VQWYAK
-751 GGVLTKPTVFGQN
+751 GGVLTKPTLFGMN
-764 GGNLMAGGE
+764 GDQAMGGGDAGP
-773 AGAEAVAP
+773 EAVAP
-781 ISTLQG
+781 ISVLQQYVSQAVEG
-787 YIADAVNSSNTQT
+787 SNAQIA
-800 VALLSMILD
+800 ALLSSIFD
-809 YMQSGQMNPNVVM
+809 YMQSGQMIPVTELDGEVITKVVE
-822 DGKTVSKL
+822 SN
-830 VEKRISDNQ
+830 ISDKQ
-839 NDSRRAYGY
+839 TSARRAKGY